1 MGCPS
6 ARSAQVWIQTAL
18 TTRASPISAIPT
30 AIRGPC
36 KSAATAD
43 AMGTASSVL
52 VFDVNET
59 LIDIDSLAPLF
70 EQIFGDPRVV
80 DEWFGQLV
88 LYSMTTTMSGCYVDF
103 FTLGQGLLKMLADIH
118 HVDITGEDLRRVK
131 EGMLTMPAHPDVEG
145 GLTALRDNG
154 FRLVTLTNSP
164 PNPDGP
170 SPLEHAG
177 LSHLFERQL
186 SVESCRAFKPAPA
199 VYLHA
204 CEQLAVSPPDCM
216 MVAAHV
222 WDTIGA
228 QSVGFSGALI
238 TRPGNAA
245 LPLPGLPQPTVVATD
260 LRDLA
265 AKLTNSAPSRGG
277 GLSPYIGIQAPKR
290 VKPHWLNC
298 GSQEGVS
305 SNPQ

>member
-1 MGCPS
+1 MTNAP
-6 ARSAQVWIQTAL
+6 
-18 TTRASPISAIPT
+18 
-30 AIRGPC
+30 
-36 KSAATAD
+36 
-43 AMGTASSVL
+43 SVL

-59 LIDIDSLAPLF
+59 LIDIESMAPLF
-70 EQIFGDPRVV
+70 ERVFGDPQAMR
-80 DEWFGQLV
+80 EWFNQLV
-88 LYSMTTTMSGCYVDF
+88 LYSMTATLSGHYVDF
-103 FTLGQGLLKMLADIH
+103 FSLGQGLLQMLASTH
-118 HVDITGEDLRRVK
+118 RLAITDDDVASLK
-131 EGMLTMPAHPDVEG
+131 QAMLTMPAHPDVKD
-145 GLTALRDNG
+145 GLKTLRDNG

-177 LSHLFERQL
+177 LGHLFERQL

-204 CEQLAVSPPDCM
+204 CEQLAVSPADCM

-265 AKLTNSAPSRGG
+265 AKLTNSAPSRG
-277 GLSPYIGIQAPKR
+277 
-290 VKPHWLNC
+290 
-298 GSQEGVS
+298 
-305 SNPQ
+305 